1 MAVTLTGT
9 GGLFKRLG
17 HIFGG
22 AADLLALMGGTATST
37 VGSGASMQTRG
48 TTLES
53 DAAESPAVSQAIDN
67 HWTKIANWQAQQ
79 SSFFTDMVA
88 LATAIAIKQVV
99 LDTPLLSQDLT
110 SALTELARQMKVSGD
125 DLNASSISVGAQAS
139 LGSPTGTPAFVL
151 STYRADGMQ
160 YQTIFAE
167 TLRFSC
173 LTDSYTG
180 GATAR
185 KETFQVKGALAYP
198 SVWDYR
204 WPGGSNASQT
214 IQLVDAQLDNQS
226 GGNMLTNGD
235 FETANTTNYFD
246 NWVHGSG
253 AAGTDFFA
261 YGSGYTQS
269 NALQIKGGGATNPT
283 IYQEFNKTASTS
295 AGAGGTP
302 AVIRAKTQYAVC
314 FWGKKTTATAGI
326 LRVALVD
333 SSGTILNDDQGNA
346 QSQSY
351 TLSGGGGW
359 TTSFVA
365 KTAVFRTPTVL
376 PTDGIVRLQFR
387 LTTNLTDATESIVID
402 DVAMVAMTTQ
412 LYTGGP
418 YVAGFAGA
426 TKVVAGDAYTM
437 AITNTMG
444 VMVSYLERA
453 FSLAAKDIIFP
464 YDTGGGET
472 VADSLVA

>member
-9 GGLFKRLG
+9 GGVFKRLG
-17 HIFGG
+17 RLFGG
-22 AADLLALMGGTATST
+22 AADLLALMGGTATSA

-48 TTLES
+48 TNIEA
-53 DAAESPAVSQAIDN
+53 DAAESPAVSQAIDG
-67 HWTKIANWQAQQ
+67 HWTKISNWQSMQT
-79 SSFFTDMVA
+79 SFFTDLVR
-88 LATAIAIKQVV
+88 LAENIVIRQVV
-99 LDTPLLSQDLT
+99 LDTPLLSQDIT
-110 SALTELARQMKVSGD
+110 SALAELARQMKASGD
-125 DLNASSISVGAQAS
+125 DLNASTISVGAQAS
-139 LGSPTGTPAFVL
+139 LGSPTGTPSFVV

-160 YQTIFAE
+160 YQTVFPE
-167 TLRFSC
+167 TLRFTC
-173 LTDSYTG
+173 TADSYTG

-185 KETFQVKGALAYP
+185 KETFNVRGALAYP
-198 SVWDYR
+198 SAWDYR

-226 GGNMLTNGD
+226 GGNLLTNGD

-269 NALQIKGGGATNPT
+269 NALQIKGGGVTNPT

-302 AVIRAKTQYAVC
+302 AVIQPRTQYALN
-314 FWGKKTTATAGI
+314 FWGKKTTATAGV
-326 LRVALVD
+326 LRAALVD
-333 SSGTILNDDQGNA
+333 SSGTILTDDYGTS
-346 QSQSY
+346 QSSSY

-359 TTSFVA
+359 TTSYVA
-365 KTAVFRTPTVL
+365 KQAIFRTPSVL

-387 LTTNLTDATESIVID
+387 LTTNLTDATESIVLD
-402 DVAMVAMTTQ
+402 DVALAAMTTQ

-418 YVAGFAGA
+418 YVVGFSGA
-426 TKVVAGDAYTM
+426 TKVVKNDAYTI
-437 AITNTMG
+437 AVSNTMG
-444 VMVSYLERA
+444 VLVSYMERA
-453 FSLAAKDIIFP
+453 FGLAAKDIIFP
-464 YDTGGGET
+464 YDTGGTET
-472 VADSLVA
+472 VADSVVA